1 MTASGIPRDIVVMKK
16 VDELSKSFKT
26 LRDEGKAEFAI
37 IRVKVPENICNIL
50 RTRMEIT
57 GVVAVT
63 AADIEAVR
71 ADIVESMAAMQRSL
85 QSNIQN
91 IAEEQ
96 NDMLKSVNATKL
108 CQCN

>member
-1 MTASGIPRDIVVMKK
+1 M
-16 VDELSKSFKT
+16 
-26 LRDEGKAEFAI
+26 
-37 IRVKVPENICNIL
+37 PENICNIL

-71 ADIVESMAAMQRSL
+71 ADIVESMAAMHRSL

-96 NDMLKSVNATKL
+96 NDMLNSVNATKL

>member
-1 MTASGIPRDIVVMKK
+1 
-16 VDELSKSFKT
+16 
-26 LRDEGKAEFAI
+26 
-37 IRVKVPENICNIL
+37 
-50 RTRMEIT
+50 MEIA

-63 AADIEAVR
+63 AADTEAVR

-91 IAEEQ
+91 IAVEQ
-96 NDMLKSVNATKL
+96 NDMFNSVNATKL

>member
-16 VDELSKSFKT
+16 VDELSKSLKT
-26 LRDEGKAEFAI
+26 LRDEGKAEFAF

-91 IAEEQ
+91 IAVEQ
-96 NDMLKSVNATKL
+96 NDMLNSVNATKL

>member
-26 LRDEGKAEFAI
+26 LTDNGKPEFAI

-91 IAEEQ
+91 IAVEQ
-96 NDMLKSVNATKL
+96 NDMLNSVNATKL